1 MKSKRRKR
9 VIASVLCMVLMLS
22 TGMSTLAEA
31 DAGTVPAV
39 EEATAAQTT
48 AQETKSTSTDAQTAE
63 TETQTQTETETQ
75 TETKQT
81 EEAAQTQPE
90 ETTAAQPTEEASGGE
105 TTQTETDQTAQNT
118 QDQTTSAETSGTET
132 QNEAVETQPEE
143 TETTTPAEETQ
154 ETKEEAGVSP
164 AFNETYE
171 NSEVTVKVTADEGIV
186 PEGAKLSVTPIVKK
200 EITDQMSEEEKAET
214 KKINDQYDLT
224 EKKLSEDSDKNK
236 EIMEGFLAYDISFL
250 VDGKEVEPNGDVKV
264 VIDFKKAAVPEGVS
278 KDATVAVKHLKEDVT
293 AEDGIVVEDMGEKA
307 DIQTTEKT
315 EVEKVEFTAEN
326 FSVFTIGWTYTKGD
340 DSTTGWEFKVE
351 VVDIEGRNLQGDYKP
366 DGEYYPQSS
375 ANVEDLARF
384 LIGKE
389 GIQKYKLEY
398 VTINDWAK
406 KPDPPITKM
415 GLANDKTYY
424 QVEGDDDRNTIRED
438 DTVIFVFSE
447 RPELVKVNTEDT
459 ISKGIR
465 IDVFDYQVGE
475 NGQEDTTKAAMKQSG
490 INQDH
495 TLKFI
500 SDRINDGYNS
510 SGLKTGYSSIIQK
523 LLKDEDGK
531 VSEWGYPILTNNES
545 LKYLF
550 DENSIPNTKSA
561 YLDVN
566 NLFQKNEDGY
576 YVFDSAQNYAYLDK
590 SSGKFEV
597 YNQPGSG
604 FFPFTTTENM
614 FEPKTVQESAKI
626 GGAGMNHYL
635 GMTVTSDFLQPENG
649 QIQGSDGTLQNMR
662 FDFTGDDDV
671 WVYIDGV
678 LVLDL
683 GGIHSPVSG
692 YIDFA
697 TGKVSAG
704 GELTSIHDRF
714 KDALGDDVADLFE
727 QIPGTNN
734 YRFKDFSDHTIKFF
748 YLERGNDQSNCKI
761 TFNLQTIPK
770 DSILVSK
777 DVVTESGQTINY
789 ANDIDFQ
796 FQVKKTS
803 GSSSIGEGVL
813 KGAEYDLLEN
823 GVTIQ
828 EGLHTS
834 ETDGIFTLKHGQSA
848 LFKGFKEND
857 TYIVSEVGASLDG
870 YDVSLDETEIT
881 LKEYEGDDSTLSGW
895 STPEL
900 KVEELSNVIFRNM
913 ISKLSEFSVTKQM
926 SSGSAAPTEAFTI
939 AVKFQGQPYVGY
951 YDLYDSNGLVK
962 ENEHTDD
969 GKVELQAGQTARIT
983 GLPYGTSFEVNEELE
998 DDLYFPSYS
1007 INGNVYDQILPN
1019 SDEDNN
1025 DINSVS
1031 GKVSGD
1037 CEVVVT
1043 NTKVAGEDLPYIEVQ
1058 KTFEGITNPEQ
1069 QVPNFQIDIFN
1080 SEKVKV
1086 KTLKFND
1093 AQKSEDGLT
1102 YIWRLNNLAEGT
1114 YYIKESGEEIEGYEV
1129 TIRVNGSTVTQKGD
1143 YFEVITQKP
1152 TFQVK
1157 NLNDQIDSNSETDF
1171 NFDENNFIATIL
1183 QDQTCFVWTE
1193 ETLSLGER
1201 EAIVNLVKGTA
1212 HGNLSGKITV
1222 SNTRFYST
1230 TDRIEDGIDLGFGEI
1245 RVQDGK
1251 LSFTHPKQW
1260 QHVIAGLYA
1269 RTDEVNAEIELVNHY
1284 DPNYTLIDLQKYGT
1298 DYQKQYD
1305 GAVFELFCGEK
1316 TGDELKWNTSEPV
1329 ENFGRIDVS
1338 SSNVSEL
1345 KLMPGFYML
1354 QEVKAPD
1361 GFRKLEEPIYFKIE
1375 AGKVEL
1381 IDKDGEEIDNKQ
1393 SMWELTTEGG
1403 IVLKIK
1409 NNIVYSL
1416 PSSGGPGIFWYTIS
1430 GVLLLMAGTLIL
1442 YNLKKGEVLKK

>member
-39 EEATAAQTT
+39 EETTAAQTT

-81 EEAAQTQPE
+81 EEAAQTKQE

-105 TTQTETDQTAQNT
+105 TTQTDQTAQNT

-132 QNEAVETQPEE
+132 QNETVVETQPEE
-143 TETTTPAEETQ
+143 TETTTPTEETQ
-154 ETKEEAGVSP
+154 ETKEEASVSP

-186 PEGAKLSVTPIVKK
+186 PEGAELSVTPIVKK
-200 EITDQMSEEEKAET
+200 EITDQMSEEEKAEA

-250 VDGKEVEPNGDVKV
+250 VDGKEVEPSGDVKV
-264 VIDFKKAAVPEGVS
+264 VIDFKKAAVPEGISEDSKVS
-278 KDATVAVKHLKEDVT
+278 VKHLKEDVN
-293 AEDGIVVEDMGEKA
+293 AENGIVVEDMGEKA

-315 EVEKVEFTAEN
+315 EVEKVEFTAES
-326 FSVFTIGWTYTKGD
+326 FSVFTIGWTYTNEDK
-340 DSTTGWEFKVE
+340 TQEGWKFTVN
-351 VVDIEGRNLQGDYKP
+351 VVDTEGNDLPKEYRP
-366 DGEYYPQSS
+366 DGEFYPQSS

-1329 ENFGRIDVS
+1329 ENFGHIDVS
-1338 SSNVSEL
+1338 KSNVSEL

-1416 PSSGGPGIFWYTIS
+1416 PSSGGPGIFLYTI
-1430 GVLLLMAGTLIL
+1430 GGAMLLMAGSLIL
-1442 YNLKKGEVLKK
+1442 YKMKRGEVLKK